1 MLLSDVDVVFL
12 GIFLIIW
19 LFAVAIIL
27 AYIFARFKKQSDFY
41 AQMQEAKIGVTIL
54 QTPTESLQIP
64 LFKDN
69 QTAMAFPHRLGLSPS
84 KQSLFYF
91 DGRKFVEFPNGKSS
105 LLTVALPNGE
115 TAYAYV
121 SIDHIS

>member
-1 MLLSDVDVVFL
+1 MSLSDVVFL
-12 GIFLIIW
+12 GIFFIIW
-19 LFAVAIIL
+19 LYAVAVIL
-27 AYIFARFKKQSDFY
+27 AYISARIQKQNEFY

-69 QTAMAFPHRLGLSPS
+69 QTAMAFPHRLGSIPS
-84 KQSLFYF
+84 NQSLSYF
-91 DGRKFVEFPNGKSS
+91 DGKDFVKFPSKSS

>member
-1 MLLSDVDVVFL
+1 MSLSDVVFL
-12 GIFLIIW
+12 GIFFIIW
-19 LFAVAIIL
+19 LYAVAVIL
-27 AYIFARFKKQSDFY
+27 AYISARIQKQNEFY

-84 KQSLFYF
+84 KQSLSYF

-105 LLTVALPNGE
+105 LLTVELPNGE
-115 TAYAYV
+115 TAYTYV
-121 SIDHIS
+121 CFDHIS